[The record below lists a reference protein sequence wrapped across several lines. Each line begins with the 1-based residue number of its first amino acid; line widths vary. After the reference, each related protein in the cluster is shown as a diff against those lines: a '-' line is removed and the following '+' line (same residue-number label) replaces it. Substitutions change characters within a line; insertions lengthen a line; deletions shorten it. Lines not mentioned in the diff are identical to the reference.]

1 MLFSWV
7 YVTRPGTLTAKLQ
20 KSHHDM
26 SRGITTRI
34 TCRAAALSVSGSGA
48 TARARPARAPR
59 RAPAALPA
67 GGADAGASAR
77 RTVVPGLAA
86 RASPRRGGPA
96 RHRPVLRVFLFLMC
110 AESAGAISQHSS
122 RLGENNTSS
131 IFHKSAPLVRVVME
145 TNASQSRHMRENSF
159 YWLGESKSSEP
170 RRLAGLSVP
179 RHAGVLARSKISGSL
194 LHRLSRPWHGL
205 AKGCGP

>member
-1 MLFSWV
+1 
-7 YVTRPGTLTAKLQ
+7 
-20 KSHHDM
+20 
-26 SRGITTRI
+26 
-34 TCRAAALSVSGSGA
+34 
-48 TARARPARAPR
+48 
-59 RAPAALPA
+59 
-67 GGADAGASAR
+67 
-77 RTVVPGLAA
+77 VPGLAA

-170 RRLAGLSVP
+170 RRLGVDAGLNKIEGLDP
-179 RHAGVLARSKISGSL
+179 LRHRRSRASPL
-194 LHRLSRPWHGL
+194 
-205 AKGCGP
+205 